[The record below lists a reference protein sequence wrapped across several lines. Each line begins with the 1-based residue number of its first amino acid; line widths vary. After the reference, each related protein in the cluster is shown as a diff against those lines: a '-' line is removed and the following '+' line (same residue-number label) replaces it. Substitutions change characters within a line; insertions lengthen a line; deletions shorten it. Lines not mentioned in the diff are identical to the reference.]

1 MKLTQ
6 QETLHYDVTWYGPY
20 EYDPENDVDLP
31 GIHENNVLYMICGT
45 HGLYGKNV
53 PLYIGKTIQGVNSR
67 IPQHSWI
74 AEEPDPVK
82 VYTAC
87 IGEFISW
94 DHNSKIDAYPPLSN
108 SIITQIEA
116 LLIYVHQPVYNRQ
129 AKQGNIR
136 FDSHISVFNT
146 GRRSTLY
153 PEISTRR
160 WIGDQVLSAQEPS
173 LSIEPKQE
181 Q

>member
-1 MKLTQ
+1 MNNT
-6 QETLHYDVTWYGPY
+6 ETSHYDVIWYGPY
-20 EYDPENDVDLP
+20 DYDIENEVNLP
-31 GIHENNVLYMICGT
+31 DIHPNNVLYMICGT

-67 IPQHSWI
+67 IPQHGWI
-74 AEEPDPVK
+74 ADEPDPVK

-87 IGEFISW
+87 IGEFVSW
-94 DHNSKIDAYPPLSN
+94 EYNSSCEEYKPLSN
-108 SIITQIEA
+108 SVISQVES

-129 AKQGNIR
+129 SKQGNIR

-153 PEISTRR
+153 PEVSTRR
-160 WIGDQVLSAQEPS
+160 WIGDAVLMAQGACSNTVET
-173 LSIEPKQE
+173 
-181 Q
+181 